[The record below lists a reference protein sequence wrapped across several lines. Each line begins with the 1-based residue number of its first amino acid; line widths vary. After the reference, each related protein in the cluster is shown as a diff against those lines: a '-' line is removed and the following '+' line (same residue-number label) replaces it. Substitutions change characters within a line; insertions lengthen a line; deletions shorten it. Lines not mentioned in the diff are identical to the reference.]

1 MPVICDDQT
10 KEVAETSLSDSLRPK
25 KSLALSSE
33 EQLKPKKSE

>member
-25 KSLALSSE
+25 KA
-33 EQLKPKKSE
+33 